1 MKYIINQEEIKTII
15 PHRDPF
21 LFLDGITQLEV
32 NKSIT
37 AHKKLYE
44 NEIFLQGHFPELP
57 VMPGVLIIESM
68 AQAAGVLIHKSN
80 DDPNNKFILFLTSIE
95 ESKFRR
101 PIYPEA
107 DIIFYAEI
115 IKAKRNFFKFNCTAK
130 VDDQIMAESI
140 ITQAPGKHL

>member
-1 MKYIINQEEIKTII
+1 MKYIINQEEIKKII

-21 LFLDGITQLEV
+21 LFLDGIIKIEV

-37 AHKKLYE
+37 AHKKLYQ
-44 NEIFLQGHFPELP
+44 NEIFLLGHFPELP

-80 DDPNNKFILFLTSIE
+80 NDPSNKFILFLTGIE

-101 PIYPEA
+101 PIYPDA

-115 IKAKRNFFKFNCTAK
+115 IKAKRNFFKFHCTAK
-130 VDDQIMAESI
+130 VDEQIMAESI
-140 ITQAPGKHL
+140 LTQAPGKHL

>member
-1 MKYIINQEEIKTII
+1 MKYIIDQEEIKTII

-57 VMPGVLIIESM
+57 IMPGVLIIESM

-80 DDPNNKFILFLTSIE
+80 DDRSNKFILFLTSIE

-115 IKAKRNFFKFNCTAK
+115 IKAKRNFFKFHCTAK
-130 VDDQIMAESI
+130 VDNQIMSESI
-140 ITQAPGKHL
+140 LTQVPGKHL